1 MSQRR
6 KQYSAAFKARVAL
19 AALRGEETVSELA
32 SRFEI
37 HPNQIGKWKKRALE
51 SLPGLFERGGGKGSG
66 GEEELVE
73 RLYCQI
79 GRLQME
85 LTWLKKKAESF
96 V

>member
-1 MSQRR
+1 MSRKR

-19 AALRGEETVSELA
+19 AALRGEETVSELS

-51 SLPGLFERGGGKGSG
+51 SLPGVFERVSGKGV

-73 RLYCQI
+73 RLYCEI
-79 GRLQME
+79 GKLQTE
-85 LTWLKKKAESF
+85 LAWLKKKADAF